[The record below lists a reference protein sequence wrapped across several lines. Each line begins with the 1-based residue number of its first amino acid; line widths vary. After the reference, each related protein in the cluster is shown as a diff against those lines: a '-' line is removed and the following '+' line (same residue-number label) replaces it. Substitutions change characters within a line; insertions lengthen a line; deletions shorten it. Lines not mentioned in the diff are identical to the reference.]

1 MIHCIFSDRCIFC
14 QVCYFVSKLFPI
26 IHRKMQSSKTMRTT
40 TTQNIYVAKDDT
52 YFFQIANCVNIN
64 RLNDF
69 ILLRI
74 FILTNSARLVSPIH
88 MYIGGVL
95 IFFHK
100 IEYFIDVD
108 YFDFDLYQKGLP
120 NFYLKKS
127 GHPQSTSTL
136 SNFCE

>member
-1 MIHCIFSDRCIFC
+1 
-14 QVCYFVSKLFPI
+14 
-26 IHRKMQSSKTMRTT
+26 MQSSKTMRTT

-95 IFFHK
+95 IF
-100 IEYFIDVD
+100 
-108 YFDFDLYQKGLP
+108 
-120 NFYLKKS
+120 
-127 GHPQSTSTL
+127 
-136 SNFCE
+136 